1 MLSNQK
7 REFESAVMIHLDAA
21 YNLAHW
27 LVRDA
32 SAADDVVQEALL
44 RAFRYFQGFRGG
56 DARPWLMGIVRN
68 AAYTWLRERGVIA
81 HAETSDDDGVME
93 AKWEAPA
100 QDGPESMLIRKTE
113 SAQINAA
120 IAALPAPFREVIVLR
135 VMEEMS
141 YEAIAMVAN
150 VPVGT
155 VMSRLSRARALLR
168 QALVSGV
175 VGERYER

>member
-1 MLSNQK
+1 
-7 REFESAVMIHLDAA
+7 MIHLDAT

-32 SAADDVVQEALL
+32 SAAEDVVQESLL
-44 RAFRYFQGFRGG
+44 RAFRYFEGFRGG

-68 AAYTWLRERGVIA
+68 AAYTWLCERGAIT
-81 HAETSDDDGVME
+81 HAELSDDDGTLE
-93 AKWEAPA
+93 AKWEAPV
-100 QDGPESMLIRKTE
+100 QDGPESMLIRKSE
-113 SAQINAA
+113 AAQINAA
-120 IAALPAPFREVIVLR
+120 IAALPAPFREVIILR
-135 VMEEMS
+135 VIEEMS

-168 QALVSGV
+168 QALISDVA
-175 VGERYER
+175 GERHER

>member
-1 MLSNQK
+1 LNDPK
-7 REFESAVMIHLDAA
+7 REFELAVMIHLDAA

-32 SAADDVVQEALL
+32 SAAEDVAQESLL
-44 RAFRYFQGFRGG
+44 RAFRYFKGFRGG

-68 AAYTWLRERGVIA
+68 SAYTWLRERGVVT
-81 HAETSDDDGVME
+81 HAETSDDDIAQE
-93 AKWEAPA
+93 SKWEAPA
-100 QDGPESMLIRKTE
+100 QDGPENMLIRKTE
-113 SAQINAA
+113 AAQINSA
-120 IAALPAPFREVIVLR
+120 IAALPPQFREVIVLR

-141 YEAIAMVAN
+141 YEAIATVAH

-168 QALVSGV
+168 QALIND
-175 VGERYER
+175 VGGDRYGQ

>member
-1 MLSNQK
+1 
-7 REFESAVMIHLDAA
+7 MIHLDAA

-32 SAADDVVQEALL
+32 SAAEDVVQESFL

-68 AAYTWLRERGVIA
+68 AAFTWLRERGVIA
-81 HAETSDDDGVME
+81 HAETSDPDGEME

-100 QDGPESMLIRKTE
+100 QDEPESMLIRKTE

-120 IAALPAPFREVIVLR
+120 IAALPAPYREVIVLR
-135 VMEEMS
+135 VIEEFS
-141 YEAIAMVAN
+141 YEEIAAVAG

-155 VMSRLSRARALLR
+155 VMSRLSRARAMLR
-168 QALVSGV
+168 QTLLANVA
-175 VGERYER
+175 GERYER